1 MSTCDTTARVRGV
14 SRCAKNQNR
23 TRNRGTRFKSTAG
36 LPVPVLN
43 PTFNSQVCPLLK
55 FTYANIHQVFSQV
68 CEQLNA
74 WIGGFQSILNQMTPN
89 NFKWYLHVLLF
100 IHTQQV
106 IKRQMAKVEDEN
118 EEENEDG
125 GIDTDHE
132 E

>member
-1 MSTCDTTARVRGV
+1 MIVENDANGDPHYKCV
-14 SRCAKNQNR
+14 
-23 TRNRGTRFKSTAG
+23 
-36 LPVPVLN
+36 
-43 PTFNSQVCPLLK
+43 NSQVCPLLK
-55 FTYANIHQVFSQV
+55 FTYANIHLVFSQV

-100 IHTQQV
+100 IHTQRV
-106 IKRQMAKVEDEN
+106 IKRQMAKVEDE
-118 EEENEDG
+118 EEDEGEDEDEDD